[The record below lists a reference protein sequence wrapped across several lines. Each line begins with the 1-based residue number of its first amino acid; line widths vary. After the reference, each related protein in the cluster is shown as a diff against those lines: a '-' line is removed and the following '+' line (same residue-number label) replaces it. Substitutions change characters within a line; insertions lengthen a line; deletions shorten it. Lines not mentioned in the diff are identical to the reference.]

1 MKIKWCKRTLISSP
15 LHYSIVT
22 SEKLAIAEMKRL
34 KIDER
39 FNFVIPGYDATTQF
53 FRSEGNNDIA
63 MVYFFNYRE
72 HKSIM
77 NYAMIVH
84 EAVHIWQRT
93 RELIQEKNPSHEFE
107 AYSIQMITQELMI
120 EFDRQTK
127 GKKK

>member
-84 EAVHIWQRT
+84 EAVHIWQCIKRHIG
-93 RELIQEKNPSHEFE
+93 EDEPSKEFE
-107 AYSIQMITQELMI
+107 AYSIQRIAQSLMY
-120 EFDRQTK
+120 EYKEQKR
-127 GKKK
+127 